1 MKKHFIL
8 TIILTALTALTATP
22 QALKA
27 GFENLNRQKYDDAA
41 KVFAK
46 ALEKSTETMAA
57 NYGMGCVI
65 CEPSFQ
71 GYNALKGFR
80 MIRNANDRFNASSQ
94 KTKITCKDVYG
105 FGFDDIHAKMLA
117 VAQGQLDKVKAEH
130 NSYDGFQWFIE
141 NFDGA
146 EPQIAEARELQAEI
160 VWQSTSKAGTFRA
173 YKDFYDK
180 YPNTKHAAEAQAQ
193 FEKQWKNL
201 CAEFY
206 SEGELSQMD
215 LFSKQYPNYP
225 FYTDADKAAYA
236 LAQEADKLKLAMP
249 YSDDYEP
256 FYKDFVNKAAP
267 SQQALV
273 ALQRIISPYLEM
285 GRYKEA
291 ADILSANSNKFP
303 AQKAEIDNIA
313 AMLRTP
319 GNKSKTT
326 ALPKTINTDYLEY
339 APVITPDGKTL
350 YFCGNGRPDNIGNED
365 IFVAEFARGTWQ
377 QAQSL
382 DQFNTPFGN
391 EAPLAVSPDGNMLLI
406 YKDANIYFTER
417 TRNGW
422 KDLKKMDV
430 LNFGKAWSADASF
443 APDGSAIFFITDRQG
458 NVGRYHPHESYF
470 HGSYHGNSDIYV
482 STRNAN
488 GSWNAPIN
496 IGSTIN
502 TPYAER
508 SPWLA
513 SDMKTLYF
521 SSDGH
526 FGMGKLDVFKATR
539 LSDTSWTEW
548 SQPVNLGKEIN
559 TALDDYNYLISTDGK
574 SALFTKVSSSNVD
587 ICTVDIPEKMRPDV
601 IGIVF
606 GKVDDNTGKPLAAR
620 IKWEDLET
628 GKILGFLEC
637 NPQSGA
643 YFITLPAGKKYGYFV
658 EMEGYY
664 PVSGNINTE
673 GLTSGKNIERNITM
687 NSITEILEG
696 KVAIVLENIFF
707 DTNKYQLRAESFPE
721 LARLADFIRQ
731 NPTAVLEISG
741 HTDNSGSAEA
751 NRTLSQRRADSVKDH
766 LISLGC
772 PAANIISK
780 GYGADKPVA
789 DNTTEQGKAKN
800 RRVEFKIQ

>member
-1 MKKHFIL
+1 MKKLLL
-8 TIILTALTALTATP
+8 TIIAVAIAALTASP

-27 GFENLNRQKYDDAA
+27 GFDNLAHQKYDDAA
-41 KVFAK
+41 KIFGK

-65 CEPSFQ
+65 CEPSYQ
-71 GYNALKGFR
+71 GYNALKGYR

-94 KTKITCKDVYG
+94 KTKNTCKSVYG
-105 FGFDDIHAKMLA
+105 FGYDEIHAKMLA
-117 VAQGQLDKVKAEH
+117 VAEAQLSKIKQE
-130 NSYDGFQWFIE
+130 NNTIDGLQWFIE

-146 EPQIAEARELQAEI
+146 EPQIAEAKELQAEI
-160 VWQSTSKAGTFRA
+160 VWQTTSKAATFRA
-173 YKDFYDK
+173 FKDFCDK
-180 YPNTKHAAEAQAQ
+180 FPNTKHAEEARTQY
-193 FEKQWKNL
+193 ETLWKKL
-201 CAEFY
+201 CADFY
-206 SEGELSQMD
+206 SEGELAQMD
-215 LFSKQYPNYP
+215 IFAKQYPSYP
-225 FYTDADKAAYA
+225 FYTDDDRAAYA
-236 LAQEADKLKLAMP
+236 IAQEADRLKLAMP
-249 YSDDYEP
+249 YSEDYLP
-256 FYKDFVNKAAP
+256 YYKNYVTKAAP
-267 SQQALV
+267 NQQAFV
-273 ALQRIISPYLEM
+273 ALQRMVSPYIEW
-285 GRYKEA
+285 GRYKDA
-291 ADILSANSNKFP
+291 GDIYASYSHRFPDQKADI
-303 AQKAEIDNIA
+303 DRIA
-313 AMLRTP
+313 DMLRAP

-365 IFVAEFARGTWQ
+365 IFVAEFAKGTWQ
-377 QAQSL
+377 QAKSF
-382 DQFNTPFGN
+382 DQFNTPLGN

-422 KDLKKMDV
+422 KDLKKMTV
-430 LNFGKAWSADASF
+430 LNFGNSWSADASF

-482 STRNAN
+482 STRNSD
-488 GSWNAPIN
+488 GSWNTPIN

-526 FGMGKLDVFKATR
+526 CGMGKLDVFKATR
-539 LSDTSWTEW
+539 LSDTSWTQW
-548 SQPVNLGKEIN
+548 SEPINLGKEIN
-559 TALDDYNYLISTDGK
+559 TANDDYNYLISTDGK
-574 SALFTKVSSSNVD
+574 SAMFTKVSSSNVD
-587 ICTVDIPEKMRPDV
+587 ICTVEIPEKMRPEA

-606 GKVDDNTGKPLAAR
+606 GKVDDNTGKPLAAT

-628 GKILGFLEC
+628 GKILGTLQC
-637 NPQSGA
+637 NPQKGT

-658 EMEGYY
+658 EMDGYY
-664 PVSGNINTE
+664 PVSGNLNTE
-673 GLTSGKNIERNITM
+673 GLTTGKDIERNITM
-687 NSITEILEG
+687 NSIAEILEG

-721 LARLADFIRQ
+721 LARLAAFIRS

-741 HTDNSGSAEA
+741 HTDNSGSADA
-751 NRTLSQRRADSVKDH
+751 NRTLSQRRADSVKDY
-766 LISLGC
+766 LINLGC
-772 PAANIISK
+772 PADNIRTK

-800 RRVEFKIQ
+800 RRVEFKIL

>member
-1 MKKHFIL
+1 MKRIIFTIL
-8 TIILTALTALTATP
+8 TIALTALTAAP

-27 GFENLNRQKYDDAA
+27 GFENLQRQKYDDAA

-57 NYGMGCVI
+57 NYGMGCVL
-65 CEPSFQ
+65 CEPSYH

-80 MIRNANDRFNASSQ
+80 MIRNANDRFNATTQ

-105 FGFDDIHAKMLA
+105 FGYDQIHAKMLQ
-117 VAQGQLDKVKAEH
+117 VAESQLSKIKAE
-130 NSYDGFQWFIE
+130 NNTYDGFQWFIE

-146 EPQIAEARELQAEI
+146 DPQVAEARELQSEI
-160 VWQSTSKAGTFRA
+160 VWKTTSNAKTFQA
-173 YKDFYDK
+173 YKDFYEK
-180 YPNTKHAAEAQAQ
+180 YPNTKHADEARQLY
-193 FEKQWKNL
+193 EKQWKKL
-201 CAEFY
+201 CADFY

-215 LFSKQYPNYP
+215 IFAKQYPSYP
-225 FYTDADKAAYA
+225 FYTDDDKAAYA

-249 YSDDYEP
+249 YSSDYEP
-256 FYKDFVNKAAP
+256 YYKEFVDKAAP
-267 SQQALV
+267 SQQAYV
-273 ALQRIISPYLEM
+273 ALQRVISPYLEM

-291 ADILSANSNKFP
+291 ADILAQYSAKFP
-303 AQKAEIDNIA
+303 AQKADIDRIA
-313 AMLRTP
+313 AMLRAP
-319 GNKSKTT
+319 GNKYKST
-326 ALPKTINTDYLEY
+326 ALPKTVNTDYLEY

-365 IFVAEFARGTWQ
+365 IFVAEFLGGQWQ
-377 QAQSL
+377 QAKSI

-422 KDLKKMDV
+422 KDLKKMTV
-430 LNFGKAWSADASF
+430 LNTGNSWEADASF
-443 APDGSAIFFITDRQG
+443 APDGSAIFFISDRNG
-458 NVGRYHPHESYF
+458 NVGHFHPHESYF
-470 HGSYHGNSDIYV
+470 HGCYHGNSDIYV
-482 STRNAN
+482 STRNAD
-488 GSWNAPIN
+488 GTWNDPVN

-526 FGMGKLDVFKATR
+526 CGMGKLDVFKSTR
-539 LSDTSWTEW
+539 LNDTSWTEW
-548 SQPVNLGKEIN
+548 SAPENLGKEIN
-559 TALDDYNYLISTDGK
+559 TAQDDYNYLISTDGK

-587 ICTVDIPEKMRPDV
+587 ICTIDIPEKMRPEV

-606 GKVDDNTGKPLAAR
+606 GKVDDTNGKPLAAR

-628 GKILGFLEC
+628 GKILGTLEC
-637 NPQSGA
+637 NPQKGT

-658 EMEGYY
+658 EMDGYY
-664 PVSGNINTE
+664 PVSGNLNTE

-687 NSITEILEG
+687 HSIADILQG

-721 LARLADFIRQ
+721 LARLAAFIRQ
-731 NPTAVLEISG
+731 NPSAVLEISG

>member
-1 MKKHFIL
+1 MKRIIFTIL
-8 TIILTALTALTATP
+8 TIALTALTAAP

-27 GFENLNRQKYDDAA
+27 GFENLQRQKYDDAA

-57 NYGMGCVI
+57 NYGMGCVL
-65 CEPSFQ
+65 CEPSYH

-80 MIRNANDRFNASSQ
+80 MIRNANDRFNATTQ

-105 FGFDDIHAKMLA
+105 FGYDQIHAKMLQ
-117 VAQGQLDKVKAEH
+117 VAESQLSKIKAE
-130 NSYDGFQWFIE
+130 NNTYDGFQWFIE

-146 EPQIAEARELQAEI
+146 DPQVAEARELQSEI
-160 VWQSTSKAGTFRA
+160 VWKTTSNAKTFQA
-173 YKDFYDK
+173 YKDFYEK
-180 YPNTKHAAEAQAQ
+180 YPKTKHADEARQLY
-193 FEKQWKNL
+193 EKQWKKL
-201 CAEFY
+201 CADFY

-215 LFSKQYPNYP
+215 IFAKQYPSYP
-225 FYTDADKAAYA
+225 FYTDDDKAAYA

-249 YSDDYEP
+249 YSSDYEP
-256 FYKDFVNKAAP
+256 YYKEFVDKAAP
-267 SQQALV
+267 SQQAYV
-273 ALQRIISPYLEM
+273 ALQRVISPYLEM

-291 ADILSANSNKFP
+291 ADILSQYSAKFP
-303 AQKAEIDNIA
+303 AQKADIDHIA
-313 AMLRTP
+313 AMLRAP
-319 GNKSKTT
+319 GNKYKST
-326 ALPKTINTDYLEY
+326 ALPKTVNTDYLEY

-365 IFVAEFARGTWQ
+365 IFVAEFLGGQWQ
-377 QAQSL
+377 QAKSI

-422 KDLKKMDV
+422 KDLKKMTV
-430 LNFGKAWSADASF
+430 LNTGNSWEADASF
-443 APDGSAIFFITDRQG
+443 APDGSAIFFISDRNG
-458 NVGRYHPHESYF
+458 NVGHFHPHESYF

-482 STRNAN
+482 STRNAD
-488 GSWNAPIN
+488 GTWNDPVN
-496 IGSTIN
+496 IGAIIN

-526 FGMGKLDVFKATR
+526 CGMGKLDVFKSTR
-539 LSDTSWTEW
+539 LSDTSWTQW
-548 SQPVNLGKEIN
+548 SAPENLGKEIN
-559 TALDDYNYLISTDGK
+559 TAQDDYNYLISTDGK

-587 ICTVDIPEKMRPDV
+587 ICTIDIPEKMRPEV

-606 GKVDDNTGKPLAAR
+606 GKVDDTNGKPLAAR

-628 GKILGFLEC
+628 GKILGTLEC
-637 NPQSGA
+637 NPQKGT

-658 EMEGYY
+658 EMDGYY
-664 PVSGNINTE
+664 PVSGNLNTE

-687 NSITEILEG
+687 HSIADILQG

-721 LARLADFIRQ
+721 LARLAAFIRQ
-731 NPTAVLEISG
+731 NPSAVLEISG

>member
-1 MKKHFIL
+1 MKRIIFTIL
-8 TIILTALTALTATP
+8 TIALTALTAAP

-27 GFENLNRQKYDDAA
+27 GFENLQRQKYDDAA

-57 NYGMGCVI
+57 NYGMGCVL
-65 CEPSFQ
+65 CEPSYH

-80 MIRNANDRFNASSQ
+80 MIRNANDRFNATTQ

-105 FGFDDIHAKMLA
+105 FGYDQIHAKMLQ
-117 VAQGQLDKVKAEH
+117 VAESQLSKIKTE
-130 NSYDGFQWFIE
+130 NNTYDGFQWFIE

-146 EPQIAEARELQAEI
+146 DPQVAEARELQSEI
-160 VWQSTSKAGTFRA
+160 VWKTTSNAKTFQA
-173 YKDFYDK
+173 YKDFYEK
-180 YPNTKHAAEAQAQ
+180 YPNTKHADEARQLY
-193 FEKQWKNL
+193 EKQWKKL
-201 CAEFY
+201 CADFY

-215 LFSKQYPNYP
+215 IFAKQYPSYP
-225 FYTDADKAAYA
+225 FYTDDDKAAYA

-249 YSDDYEP
+249 YSSDYEP
-256 FYKDFVNKAAP
+256 YYKAFVDKAAP
-267 SQQALV
+267 SQQAYV
-273 ALQRIISPYLEM
+273 ALQRVISPYLEM

-291 ADILSANSNKFP
+291 ADILSQYSAKFP
-303 AQKAEIDNIA
+303 AQKADIDRIA
-313 AMLRTP
+313 AMLRAP
-319 GNKSKTT
+319 GNKYKST
-326 ALPKTINTDYLEY
+326 ALPKTVNTDYLEY

-350 YFCGNGRPDNIGNED
+350 YFCGNGRPDNVGNED
-365 IFVAEFARGTWQ
+365 IFVAEFLGGQWQ
-377 QAQSL
+377 QAKSI

-422 KDLKKMDV
+422 KDLKKMTV
-430 LNFGKAWSADASF
+430 LNTGNSWEADASF
-443 APDGSAIFFITDRQG
+443 APDGSAILFISDRNG
-458 NVGRYHPHESYF
+458 NVGHFHPHESYF

-482 STRNAN
+482 STRNAD
-488 GSWNAPIN
+488 GTWNDPVN

-502 TPYAER
+502 TPYTER

-526 FGMGKLDVFKATR
+526 CGMGKLDVFKSTR
-539 LSDTSWTEW
+539 LSDTSWTQW
-548 SQPVNLGKEIN
+548 SAPENLGKEIN
-559 TALDDYNYLISTDGK
+559 TAQDDYNYLISTDGK

-587 ICTVDIPEKMRPDV
+587 ICTIDIPEKMRPEV

-606 GKVDDNTGKPLAAR
+606 GKVDDTNGKPLAAR

-628 GKILGFLEC
+628 GKILGTLEC
-637 NPQSGA
+637 NPQKGT

-658 EMEGYY
+658 EMDGYY
-664 PVSGNINTE
+664 PVSGNLNTE

-687 NSITEILEG
+687 HSIADILQG

-721 LARLADFIRQ
+721 LARLAVFIRQ
-731 NPTAVLEISG
+731 NPSAVLEISG

-766 LISLGC
+766 LIFLGC
-772 PAANIISK
+772 PAANII
-780 GYGADKPVA
+780 
-789 DNTTEQGKAKN
+789 
-800 RRVEFKIQ
+800 

>member
-1 MKKHFIL
+1 MKKLLL
-8 TIILTALTALTATP
+8 TIIAVAIAALTASP

-27 GFENLNRQKYDDAA
+27 GFDNLAHQKYDDAA
-41 KVFAK
+41 KIFGK

-65 CEPSFQ
+65 CEPSYQ
-71 GYNALKGFR
+71 GYNALKGYR

-94 KTKITCKDVYG
+94 KTKNTCKSVYG
-105 FGFDDIHAKMLA
+105 FGYDEIHAKMLA
-117 VAQGQLDKVKAEH
+117 VAEAQLSKIKQE
-130 NSYDGFQWFIE
+130 NNTIDGLQWFIE

-146 EPQIAEARELQAEI
+146 DPQIAEAKELQAEI
-160 VWQSTSKAGTFRA
+160 VWQTTSKAATFRA
-173 YKDFYDK
+173 FKDFCDK
-180 YPNTKHAAEAQAQ
+180 FPNTKHAEEARTQY
-193 FEKQWKNL
+193 ETLWKKL
-201 CAEFY
+201 CADFY
-206 SEGELSQMD
+206 SEGELAQMD
-215 LFSKQYPNYP
+215 IFAKQYPSYP
-225 FYTDADKAAYA
+225 FYTDDDRAAYA
-236 LAQEADKLKLAMP
+236 IAQEADRLKLAMP
-249 YSDDYEP
+249 YSEDYLP
-256 FYKDFVNKAAP
+256 YYKNYVTKAAP
-267 SQQALV
+267 NQQAFV
-273 ALQRIISPYLEM
+273 ALQRMVSPYIEW
-285 GRYKEA
+285 GRYKDA
-291 ADILSANSNKFP
+291 GDIYASYSHRFPDQKADI
-303 AQKAEIDNIA
+303 DRIA
-313 AMLRTP
+313 AMLRAP

-365 IFVAEFARGTWQ
+365 IFVAEFAKGAWQ
-377 QAQSL
+377 QAKSF
-382 DQFNTPFGN
+382 DQFNTPLGN

-422 KDLKKMDV
+422 KDLKKMTV
-430 LNFGKAWSADASF
+430 LNFGNSWSADASF

-482 STRNAN
+482 STRNAD
-488 GSWNAPIN
+488 GSWNTPIN

-526 FGMGKLDVFKATR
+526 CGMGKLDVFKATR

-548 SQPVNLGKEIN
+548 SEPINLGKEIN
-559 TALDDYNYLISTDGK
+559 TANDDYNYLISTDGK
-574 SALFTKVSSSNVD
+574 SAMFTKVSSSNVD
-587 ICTVDIPEKMRPDV
+587 ICTVEIPEKMRPEA

-606 GKVDDNTGKPLAAR
+606 GKVDDNTGKPLAAT

-628 GKILGFLEC
+628 GKILGTLQC
-637 NPQSGA
+637 NPQKGT

-658 EMEGYY
+658 EMDGYY
-664 PVSGNINTE
+664 PVSGNLNTE
-673 GLTSGKNIERNITM
+673 GLTTGKDIERNITM
-687 NSITEILEG
+687 NSIAEILEG

-721 LARLADFIRQ
+721 LARLAAFIRS

-741 HTDNSGSAEA
+741 HTDNSGSADA
-751 NRTLSQRRADSVKDH
+751 NRTLSQRRADSVKDY
-766 LISLGC
+766 LINLGC
-772 PAANIISK
+772 PADNIRTK

-789 DNTTEQGKAKN
+789 DNATEQGKAKN
-800 RRVEFKIQ
+800 RRVEFKIL